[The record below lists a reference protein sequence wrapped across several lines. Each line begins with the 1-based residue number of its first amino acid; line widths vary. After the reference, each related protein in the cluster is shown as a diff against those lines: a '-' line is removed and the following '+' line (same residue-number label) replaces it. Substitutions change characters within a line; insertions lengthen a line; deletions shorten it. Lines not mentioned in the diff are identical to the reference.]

1 MVLLVQSNYVLLI
14 KRKLPSK
21 NKIQESYSNPYI
33 LDLQD
38 LSEQT
43 GYTKD
48 ELKSILYKIYYNR
61 SVWYSLILD

>member
-48 ELKSILYKIYYNR
+48 ELKSILYKI
-61 SVWYSLILD
+61 